1 MVMDFTT
8 LTILAIL
15 SFILAWF
22 GIMIFTTT
30 PKEEEAGERQGEA
43 SAQSPQQ
50 SQQQQQPYTQPPQP
64 PQTQVTHS
72 TPAPLSESAAV
83 APAPPVAKVAKIA
96 ERPMHD
102 DEVAMYRALVDKY
115 STMVMQLKKKID
127 LLENTAGYAGVSND
141 ALIDWISELR
151 KENKYLK
158 SRLMEQRGDDMGY
171 EEEPGGDVVSRLR
184 SENEHLRQKLD
195 HHVKKVAEL
204 EQEIE
209 ELKSGLHYYRDMV
222 NKLQG
227 SYTVINRYNYRTCIR
242 DPQTGEFHY
251 ELVKFPPDFD
261 PFNPTY
267 ITRDGMEIYENYGIK
282 IPTKLGDI
290 VREEFRKSTGYWEED
305 AGIDWKLGR

>member
-1 MVMDFTT
+1 MDFTT

-30 PKEEEAGERQGEA
+30 PKEEEAGERREQA
-43 SAQSPQQ
+43 NAQPQYQHNPQPNPPPQQ
-50 SQQQQQPYTQPPQP
+50 MPHMVPSSSPPIP
-64 PQTQVTHS
+64 E
-72 TPAPLSESAAV
+72 PA
-83 APAPPVAKVAKIA
+83 PVAKVAKIA
-96 ERPMHD
+96 EDGPMHD

-115 STMVMQLKKKID
+115 SNMVLQLKKKIE
-127 LLENTAGYAGVSND
+127 LLENTTGYAGVSND
-141 ALIDWISELR
+141 KLIDWISELR

-158 SRLMEQRGDDMGY
+158 ARLMEQRGDGMEY
-171 EEEPGGDVVSRLR
+171 EEEPGNEAASRLR
-184 SENEHLRQKLD
+184 SENEELRQKLD
-195 HHVKKVAEL
+195 HHVKKVGEL
-204 EQEIE
+204 EQEME

-227 SYTVINRYNYRTCIR
+227 SYTVINKYNYRTCIR
-242 DPQTGEFHY
+242 DPKSSEFHY

-290 VREEFRKSTGYWEED
+290 VREEFRKSTEYWEED